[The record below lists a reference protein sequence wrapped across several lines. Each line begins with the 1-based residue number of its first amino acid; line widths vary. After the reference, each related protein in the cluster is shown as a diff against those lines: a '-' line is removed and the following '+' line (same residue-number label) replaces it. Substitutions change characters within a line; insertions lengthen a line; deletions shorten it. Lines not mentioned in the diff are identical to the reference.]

1 MFKNSRILKSL
12 TSASLIA
19 LITGVMLVLAAPSA
33 EAKLW
38 KPTVNS
44 SLDPLNTMNEFENRV
59 LIKINKVRARH
70 HLPAV
75 KYFQTCVDG
84 MSEGW
89 DQKIVDTGNLVHRD
103 QMTVIKKC
111 NFTWTG
117 ECLIR
122 GTGLTPRMSVSLWM
136 HSPDHRA
143 IIMKKRA
150 NRAGVAFRVDPQGRV
165 VGVLNFGDTN

>member
-1 MFKNSRILKSL
+1 MFKNSRRLQSL
-12 TSASLIA
+12 TAAALTA
-19 LITGVMLVLAAPSA
+19 LITGLLLVLAAPSA

-44 SLDPLNTMNEFENRV
+44 SLDPLTAMNEFEDRV
-59 LIKINKVRARH
+59 LIKINKVRANH

-75 KYFQTCVDG
+75 RYFQTCVDG
-84 MSEGW
+84 MSENW
-89 DQKIVDTGNLVHRD
+89 DQRIVDTGNLVHRD

-122 GTGLTPRMSVSLWM
+122 GTGLTPRMSVNLWM

-143 IIMKKRA
+143 IIMKERA
-150 NRAGVAFRVDPQGRV
+150 TRAGVAFRVDPQGRV

>member
-1 MFKNSRILKSL
+1 MIKNSRTLQSMTAAAL
-12 TSASLIA
+12 TA
-19 LITGVMLVLAAPSA
+19 LITGLLLVLAAPSA

-44 SLDPLNTMNEFENRV
+44 SIDPLTAMNEFEDRV

-84 MSEGW
+84 MSEDW
-89 DQKIVDTGNLVHRD
+89 DQHIVDTGNLVHRD
-103 QMTVIKKC
+103 QMTVINKC

-122 GTGLTPRMSVSLWM
+122 GTGLTPKMSVSLWM
-136 HSPDHRA
+136 HSKDHRA
-143 IIMKKRA
+143 IIMKQRA
-150 NRAGVAFRVDPQGRV
+150 NRAGVAFRVDNQGRL
-165 VGVLNFGDTN
+165 VGVLNFGDVN

>member
-1 MFKNSRILKSL
+1 MFKNSRKLQSL
-12 TSASLIA
+12 TAATLTA
-19 LITGVMLVLAAPSA
+19 LITGLLLILSAPSA

-38 KPTVNS
+38 RPTVNS
-44 SLDPLNTMNEFENRV
+44 SLDPLTQMNEFENRV
-59 LIKINKVRARH
+59 LIKINKVRANH

-84 MSEGW
+84 MSEDW
-89 DQKIVDTGNLVHRD
+89 DQKIVDTGDLVHRD
-103 QMTVIKKC
+103 QMTVINKC
-111 NFTWTG
+111 NLTWTG

-122 GTGLTPRMSVSLWM
+122 GTGLTPKWSVSLWM

-150 NRAGVAFRVDPQGRV
+150 NRAGVAFRVDSDGRV
-165 VGVLNFGDTN
+165 VGVLNFGDNR